1 MASAI
6 DPTLRIQH
14 LADFKPPALSRAWAS
29 IPNPNDIPLIATAT
43 SDKSVRVYSL
53 KNFTLHSKLEKA
65 HERSVR
71 SVAWQPTNK
80 GNAGV
85 MSIAT
90 GSFDAT
96 MGIWHRREQFSENGD
111 AVQDGADDAD
121 DAEVSEVEISGYGQ
135 SKPHKRIDES
145 DNDSDASSPEDWE
158 YSIVLEGHD
167 SEIKSV
173 AYSPSAQYLASC
185 SRDKSIWIWEEI
197 GEEGED
203 EFETVAVL
211 QEHDADVKCVTW
223 RKDDG
228 AGEVL
233 ASGSY
238 DDTIRLWRGDDEGE
252 WSSVAVL
259 EGHQGTVWSLQW
271 EPEVSQKTFLN
282 SKGTDNESE
291 YNMPTQRLL
300 SSSADHS
307 IRVWSKAP
315 TPPPPNKPSYFSN
328 AGIPSTMRPGPTMET
343 WICSATLPS
352 VHTLPVYSV
361 SWSSISGRV
370 CSTSSD
376 GRIVVYEEQTKG
388 RTSVGGEIERTWA
401 VIGMVESAHGPYEIN
416 HVTWCKRFDAGRR
429 DPNEELII
437 TTGDDGAVRA
447 WSLESITRGM
457 ETGMSG
463 VSIS

>member
-1 MASAI
+1 MTSPI
-6 DPTLRIQH
+6 TPTIRIQH

-29 IPNPNDIPLIATAT
+29 VPNPNNIPLIATAT
-43 SDKSVRVYSL
+43 SDKTVRVYSL

-71 SVAWQPTNK
+71 SVAWQPTIK
-80 GNAGV
+80 GNDGV

-96 MGIWHRREQFSENGD
+96 MGIWHRREQFGEEGD
-111 AVQDGADDAD
+111 VMQNGADGD
-121 DAEVSEVEISGYGQ
+121 EVAEVEISGYGQ
-135 SKPHKRIDES
+135 SKPHKHTDDS
-145 DNDSDASSPEDWE
+145 DDDSDASSPEDWE

-197 GEEGED
+197 GEHGED

-211 QEHDADVKCVTW
+211 QEHNADVKCVTW

-228 AGEVL
+228 EGEVL

-252 WSSVAVL
+252 WSSIAVL
-259 EGHQGTVWSLQW
+259 EGHEGTVWSLQW
-271 EPEVSQKTFLN
+271 EPEVSQKASMN
-282 SKGTDNESE
+282 SQGIDNDSE
-291 YNMPTQRLL
+291 YNKPTQRLL

-328 AGIPSTMRPGPTMET
+328 AGIPSTMRPGPSMET
-343 WICSATLPS
+343 WVCSATLPTA
-352 VHTLPVYSV
+352 HTLPIYSI
-361 SWSSISGRV
+361 SWSPISGRV

-388 RTSVGGEIERTWA
+388 RTSVGGGIERAWV
-401 VIGMVESAHGPYEIN
+401 VIGTVESAHGPYEIN
-416 HVTWCKRFDAGRR
+416 HITWCKRFDAGRR
-429 DPNEELII
+429 ETEEEII
-437 TTGDDGAVRA
+437 VTTGDDGAVRA
-447 WSLESITRGM
+447 WSIEEVTETM
-457 ETGMSG
+457 ETSMSG